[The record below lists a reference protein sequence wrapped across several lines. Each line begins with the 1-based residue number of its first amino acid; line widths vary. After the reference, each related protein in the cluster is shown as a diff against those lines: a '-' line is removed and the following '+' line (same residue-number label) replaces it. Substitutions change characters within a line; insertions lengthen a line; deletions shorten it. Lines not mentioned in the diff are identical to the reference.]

1 MAESLVGKIVSNAGK
16 QWSRNTV
23 ADGYWLNSNTVQK
36 FNENDKTLAEAIE
49 SVSAEMGHFTPEI
62 TPSAWSCEPN
72 QTIQTIEQKADGS
85 LSVIYQPIETSSTSD
100 DSLWSLFK
108 QNKYQTVLATYPE
121 SENNIN
127 HDINHEAGELSENL
141 TIPAGIYDIK
151 VEVLYEPTQSTI
163 NNKLDIAISKST
175 SIYDALYQTFILF
188 DDSLIEDTTSNP
200 QKIDVQ
206 SEWIT
211 GIIKLDAPTALKFL
225 IKGEY
230 AQGRYKLNN
239 IYINSIGGSAGP
251 EGPQGPQGPQ
261 GPKGPK
267 GPAGPQGP
275 IGPQGPTGPQ
285 GPAGPQ
291 GVSGEKGDK
300 GDAGDKGD
308 TGASGFSPII
318 TIDDTVTGQHTVSIE
333 DATHTDSFTV
343 LDGKDGQKGIDGISP
358 TVSIT
363 PTTDGQHIVI
373 TDAQGDH
380 SFDLT
385 NGEIG
390 PQGPSGEPGE
400 PGKDGTDGKD
410 GKMPLL
416 QIDATNA
423 HWQVSYDDG
432 QVWQDVPNTPVAS
445 GVDGKD
451 GITPHIGENN
461 HWYIGEDD
469 TGVSATGP
477 QGPKGDTGLPG
488 EKGEKG
494 DQGEIGPEGPKGD
507 VGPQGE
513 QGPKGDK
520 GDTGPQGDVGPQG
533 PKGDTGLQ
541 GPQGLQ
547 GIQGEKGDTGPQG
560 PKGDKGEPGKDGTNG
575 KNGIS
580 PTVSTEQISG
590 GNRVTFT
597 YDDGSE
603 IPATESIDVMSGV
616 SGAPGKD
623 GTNGTDGVS
632 PYITIEHLVGSPAG
646 TRVSII
652 DVNHSSED
660 PLTFDVMNGRDGAG
674 ASYTFDS
681 TTLSGDGSQNS
692 SYGVNTDY
700 IATQAW
706 VEKDFV
712 KNTDLTNYATK
723 TYANETSAA
732 ALSQAESWVE
742 QQGYLTSI
750 PDTYAT
756 KSYTDEASANAL
768 SEAKTWVVDQDFL
781 KNTDLTDYATKT
793 YVDTASAAAVSQSK
807 SWVGQQKFVT
817 SADNFDTDKQYAM
830 TSTGWKEVEVSS
842 IGDYL
847 PLSGGTVSG
856 ELVVSGNN
864 FDAQFLKLTRE
875 SVNAYSRV
883 GLESNGELVL
893 KSYNGSGNSTQIN
906 VSPESNATN
915 DKLVQV
921 KRDEKDV
928 GYLIPAKIHQGSYIP
943 TSADGILHIVLES

>member
-85 LSVIYQPIETSSTSD
+85 LNVIYQPIETSSTSD

-108 QNKYQTVLATYPE
+108 QNAYDTVLATYTKTK
-121 SENNIN
+121 N
-127 HDINHEAGELSENL
+127 DINHESGELSENL

-175 SIYDALYQTFILF
+175 SIDDALYQTFILF

-251 EGPQGPQGPQ
+251 T
-261 GPKGPK
+261 
-267 GPAGPQGP
+267 GPQGP

-363 PTTDGQHIVI
+363 PITDGQHIVI

-390 PQGPSGEPGE
+390 PQGPSGEPG
-400 PGKDGTDGKD
+400 KDGTDGKD

-423 HWQVSYDDG
+423 HWQVSYDG

-477 QGPKGDTGLPG
+477 QGPKGDTGLQ
-488 EKGEKG
+488 GEKG
-494 DQGEIGPEGPKGD
+494 DQGEIGPVGPKGD

-520 GDTGPQGDVGPQG
+520 GDTGLQGEQG
-533 PKGDTGLQ
+533 PKGDKGDT

-560 PKGDKGEPGKDGTNG
+560 PKGDTGEPGKDGAPG
-575 KNGIS
+575 VDGIS
-580 PTVSTEQISG
+580 PIVSTEQITG

-597 YDDGSE
+597 YDNGK
-603 IPATESIDVMSGV
+603 TESI
-616 SGAPGKD
+616 
-623 GTNGTDGVS
+623 
-632 PYITIEHLVGSPAG
+632 
-646 TRVSII
+646 
-652 DVNHSSED
+652 
-660 PLTFDVMNGRDGAG
+660 DVMNGRDGAG

-681 TTLSGDGSQNS
+681 TTLSGNGNTEPF
-692 SYGVNTDY
+692 GVNTNY
-700 IATQAW
+700 FATQTW
-706 VEKDFV
+706 VDQQGFL
-712 KNTDLTNYATK
+712 KNTDLTDYATK

-768 SEAKTWVVDQDFL
+768 SEAKTWVVDQNYL
-781 KNTDLTDYATKT
+781 KNIDLTDYATKT
-793 YVDTASAAAVSQSK
+793 YVDTASAAALSQSK
-807 SWVGQQKFVT
+807 SWVEQQKFVT
-817 SADNFDTDKQYAM
+817 SAYDFDANKQYAM

-875 SVNAYSRV
+875 SVNAYSRI
-883 GLESNGELVL
+883 GLESNGELAL

-928 GYLIPAKIHQGSYIP
+928 GYLIPAKIHQGSYTP

>member
-23 ADGYWLNSNTVQK
+23 ADGNWLNSNTVQK

-49 SVSAEMGHFTPEI
+49 SVSAAMEHFTPEI
-62 TPSAWSCEPN
+62 TPSAWPCAAN
-72 QTIQTIEQKADGS
+72 KTIQTIEQNADGS
-85 LSVIYQPIETSSTSD
+85 LNVIYQPIETSSTSD
-100 DSLWSLFK
+100 DSLWSWFK
-108 QNKYQTVLATYPE
+108 QDAYDNVLATYKE
-121 SENNIN
+121 SEE
-127 HDINHEAGELSENL
+127 DINHVSGELSENL

-151 VEVLYEPTQSTI
+151 IEVLYEPTQSNI
-163 NNKLDIAISKST
+163 NNKLDIVISKST
-175 SIYDALYQTFILF
+175 RPDDALYQTFILF
-188 DDSLIEDTTSNP
+188 DDSLIKDTTSNP
-200 QKIDVQ
+200 HRIDVQ

-211 GIIKLDAPTALKFL
+211 GIINLTESTALKFL
-225 IKGEY
+225 IKGES

-239 IYINSIGGSAGP
+239 IYINSIGGSSGP
-251 EGPQGPQGPQ
+251 T
-261 GPKGPK
+261 
-267 GPAGPQGP
+267 GPQGP
-275 IGPQGPTGPQ
+275 IGPQ

-343 LDGKDGQKGIDGISP
+343 LDGVDGQKGIDGISP

-390 PQGPSGEPGE
+390 PEGPSGA
-400 PGKDGTDGKD
+400 PGKDGA
-410 GKMPLL
+410 P
-416 QIDATNA
+416 
-423 HWQVSYDDG
+423 
-432 QVWQDVPNTPVAS
+432 

-461 HWYIGEDD
+461 HWFIGADD

-477 QGPKGDTGLPG
+477 QGPKGDTGLQG

-520 GDTGPQGDVGPQG
+520 GDTGPQG
-533 PKGDTGLQ
+533 
-541 GPQGLQ
+541 LQ
-547 GIQGEKGDTGPQG
+547 GIQGEKGDTGLQG
-560 PKGDKGEPGKDGTNG
+560 PKGDTGEPGKDG
-575 KNGIS
+575 KDGIS
-580 PTVSTEQISG
+580 PTVSTETITN

-597 YDDGSE
+597 YDGGK
-603 IPATESIDVMSGV
+603 TESI
-616 SGAPGKD
+616 
-623 GTNGTDGVS
+623 
-632 PYITIEHLVGSPAG
+632 
-646 TRVSII
+646 
-652 DVNHSSED
+652 
-660 PLTFDVMNGRDGAG
+660 DVMNGRDGAG
-674 ASYTFDS
+674 ASYDFDHN
-681 TTLSGDGSQNS
+681 TLSGDGSQNS
-692 SYGVNTDY
+692 PYGVNTDY

-742 QQGYLTSI
+742 QQ
-750 PDTYAT
+750 
-756 KSYTDEASANAL
+756 
-768 SEAKTWVVDQDFL
+768 
-781 KNTDLTDYATKT
+781 
-793 YVDTASAAAVSQSK
+793 
-807 SWVGQQKFVT
+807 KFVT
-817 SADNFDTDKQYAM
+817 SAYDFDANKQYVM
-830 TSTGWKEVEVSS
+830 TNTGW
-842 IGDYL
+842 
-847 PLSGGTVSG
+847 
-856 ELVVSGNN
+856 
-864 FDAQFLKLTRE
+864 
-875 SVNAYSRV
+875 
-883 GLESNGELVL
+883 
-893 KSYNGSGNSTQIN
+893 
-906 VSPESNATN
+906 
-915 DKLVQV
+915 
-921 KRDEKDV
+921 
-928 GYLIPAKIHQGSYIP
+928 
-943 TSADGILHIVLES
+943 TSAIKIQVDTQVPTENDGILHIILES

>member
-85 LSVIYQPIETSSTSD
+85 LNVIYQPIETSSTSD

-108 QNKYQTVLATYPE
+108 QNAYDTVLATYIKTK
-121 SENNIN
+121 N
-127 HDINHEAGELSENL
+127 DINHESGELSENL

-163 NNKLDIAISKST
+163 NNKLDIVISKST
-175 SIYDALYQTFILF
+175 SIDDALYQTFILF

-225 IKGEY
+225 IKGEF

-251 EGPQGPQGPQ
+251 E
-261 GPKGPK
+261 
-267 GPAGPQGP
+267 GPQGP

-318 TIDDTVTGQHTVSIE
+318 TINDTVTGQHTVSIE

-385 NGEIG
+385 NGKIG
-390 PQGPSGEPGE
+390 PQGPSGEPG
-400 PGKDGTDGKD
+400 KDGADGKD

-423 HWQVSYDDG
+423 HWQVSYDG

-477 QGPKGDTGLPG
+477 QGPKGDTGLQ
-488 EKGEKG
+488 GEKG
-494 DQGEIGPEGPKGD
+494 DQGEIGPQGPKGD

-520 GDTGPQGDVGPQG
+520 GDTGPQG
-533 PKGDTGLQ
+533 
-541 GPQGLQ
+541 LQ
-547 GIQGEKGDTGPQG
+547 GIQGEKGDTGLQG
-560 PKGDKGEPGKDGTNG
+560 PKGDTGEPGKDGTDG
-575 KNGIS
+575 KDGIS
-580 PTVSTEQISG
+580 PIVSTEQITG

-597 YDDGSE
+597 YADGK
-603 IPATESIDVMSGV
+603 TESI
-616 SGAPGKD
+616 
-623 GTNGTDGVS
+623 
-632 PYITIEHLVGSPAG
+632 
-646 TRVSII
+646 
-652 DVNHSSED
+652 
-660 PLTFDVMNGRDGAG
+660 DVMNGRDGAG

-681 TTLSGDGSQNS
+681 TTLSGNGNTEPF
-692 SYGVNTDY
+692 GVNTNY
-700 IATQAW
+700 FATQTW
-706 VEKDFV
+706 VDQQGFL

-732 ALSQAESWVE
+732 ALRQAESWVE

-756 KSYTDEASANAL
+756 KSYTNEASANAL
-768 SEAKTWVVDQDFL
+768 SEAKTWVIDQDYL
-781 KNTDLTDYATKT
+781 KNTDLTNYATKT
-793 YVDTASAAAVSQSK
+793 YVDTASATSLSQSK
-807 SWVGQQKFVT
+807 SWVEQQKFVT
-817 SADNFDTDKQYAM
+817 SAYDFDANKQYVM
-830 TSTGWKEVEVSS
+830 TNTGW
-842 IGDYL
+842 
-847 PLSGGTVSG
+847 
-856 ELVVSGNN
+856 
-864 FDAQFLKLTRE
+864 
-875 SVNAYSRV
+875 
-883 GLESNGELVL
+883 
-893 KSYNGSGNSTQIN
+893 
-906 VSPESNATN
+906 
-915 DKLVQV
+915 
-921 KRDEKDV
+921 
-928 GYLIPAKIHQGSYIP
+928 
-943 TSADGILHIVLES
+943 TSAIKIQVDTQVPTENDGILHIILES

>member
-85 LSVIYQPIETSSTSD
+85 LNVIYQPIETSSTSD

-108 QNKYQTVLATYPE
+108 QNAYDTVLATYTKT
-121 SENNIN
+121 EN
-127 HDINHEAGELSENL
+127 DINHESGELSKNL

-175 SIYDALYQTFILF
+175 SIDDALYQTFILF

-225 IKGEY
+225 IKGES

-239 IYINSIGGSAGP
+239 IYINSIGGS
-251 EGPQGPQGPQ
+251 
-261 GPKGPK
+261 
-267 GPAGPQGP
+267 AGPQGP

-343 LDGKDGQKGIDGISP
+343 LDGVDGQKGIDGISP

-390 PQGPSGEPGE
+390 PQGPSGEPG
-400 PGKDGTDGKD
+400 
-410 GKMPLL
+410 
-416 QIDATNA
+416 
-423 HWQVSYDDG
+423 
-432 QVWQDVPNTPVAS
+432 
-445 GVDGKD
+445 KD

-461 HWYIGEDD
+461 HWYIGEED

-477 QGPKGDTGLPG
+477 QGPEGPVGPQG
-488 EKGEKG
+488 EVGQ
-494 DQGEIGPEGPKGD
+494 QGEI
-507 VGPQGE
+507 GPQGE

-597 YDDGSE
+597 YDDGSK

-652 DVNHSSED
+652 DVNHSSAD

-674 ASYTFDS
+674 ATYTFDNI
-681 TTLSGDGSQNS
+681 TLSGDGSQNS
-692 SYGVNTDY
+692 PYGVNTDY
-700 IATQAW
+700 IATQSW

-756 KSYTDEASANAL
+756 KSYTNEASANAL
-768 SEAKTWVVDQDFL
+768 SEAKTWVVDQNYL
-781 KNTDLTDYATKT
+781 KNTDLIDYATKT
-793 YVDTASAAAVSQSK
+793 YVDTASAAALSQSK
-807 SWVGQQKFVT
+807 SWVEQQKFVT
-817 SADNFDTDKQYAM
+817 SAYDFDANKQYAM

-883 GLESNGELVL
+883 GLESNGELAL

-928 GYLIPAKIHQGSYIP
+928 GYLIPAKIHQGSYTP

>member
-85 LSVIYQPIETSSTSD
+85 LNVIYQPIETSSTSD

-108 QNKYQTVLATYPE
+108 QNKYQTVLATYTKT
-121 SENNIN
+121 EN
-127 HDINHEAGELSENL
+127 DINHESGELSKNL

-175 SIYDALYQTFILF
+175 SIDDALYQTFILF

-225 IKGEY
+225 IKGES

-239 IYINSIGGSAGP
+239 IYINSIGGS
-251 EGPQGPQGPQ
+251 
-261 GPKGPK
+261 
-267 GPAGPQGP
+267 AGPQGP

-363 PTTDGQHIVI
+363 PTTAGQHIVI

-390 PQGPSGEPGE
+390 PQGPSGEPG
-400 PGKDGTDGKD
+400 KDGTDGKD

-423 HWQVSYDDG
+423 HWQVSYDG

-461 HWYIGEDD
+461 HWYIGEED

-477 QGPKGDTGLPG
+477 QGPEGPVGPQG
-488 EKGEKG
+488 EVGQ
-494 DQGEIGPEGPKGD
+494 QGEI
-507 VGPQGE
+507 GPQGE

-520 GDTGPQGDVGPQG
+520 GDT
-533 PKGDTGLQ
+533 

-580 PTVSTEQISG
+580 PTVSTEQITG

-597 YDDGSE
+597 YDDGSK

-652 DVNHSSED
+652 DVNHSSAD

-674 ASYTFDS
+674 ATYTFDNI
-681 TTLSGDGSQNS
+681 TLSGDGSQNS
-692 SYGVNTDY
+692 PYGVNTDY
-700 IATQAW
+700 IATQSW

-768 SEAKTWVVDQDFL
+768 SEAKTWVVDQNYL
-781 KNTDLTDYATKT
+781 KNTDLIDYATKT
-793 YVDTASAAAVSQSK
+793 YVDTASAAALSQSK
-807 SWVGQQKFVT
+807 SWVEQQKFVT
-817 SADNFDTDKQYAM
+817 SAYDFDANKQYAM

-883 GLESNGELVL
+883 GLESNGELAL

-928 GYLIPAKIHQGSYIP
+928 GYLIPAKIHQGSYTP

>member
-85 LSVIYQPIETSSTSD
+85 LNVIYQPIETSSTSD

-108 QNKYQTVLATYPE
+108 QNAYDTVLATYTKTK
-121 SENNIN
+121 N
-127 HDINHEAGELSENL
+127 DINHESGELSENL
-141 TIPAGIYDIK
+141 TIPTGIYDIK

-175 SIYDALYQTFILF
+175 SIDDALYQTFILF

-225 IKGEY
+225 IKGES

-251 EGPQGPQGPQ
+251 EGPQGPEGPA
-261 GPKGPK
+261 

-275 IGPQGPTGPQ
+275 VGPQGI
-285 GPAGPQ
+285 
-291 GVSGEKGDK
+291 SGEKGDK

-380 SFDLT
+380 PFDLT

-390 PQGPSGEPGE
+390 PQGPSGEPG
-400 PGKDGTDGKD
+400 KDGADGKD

-423 HWQVSYDDG
+423 HWQVSYDG

-477 QGPKGDTGLPG
+477 QGPKGDTGLQ
-488 EKGEKG
+488 GEKG
-494 DQGEIGPEGPKGD
+494 DQGEIGPKGPKGD

-520 GDTGPQGDVGPQG
+520 GDTGPQG
-533 PKGDTGLQ
+533 
-541 GPQGLQ
+541 LQ
-547 GIQGEKGDTGPQG
+547 GIQGEKGDTGLQG
-560 PKGDKGEPGKDGTNG
+560 PKGDTGEPGKDGTDG
-575 KNGIS
+575 KDGIS
-580 PTVSTEQISG
+580 PIVSTEQITG

-597 YDDGSE
+597 YDNGK
-603 IPATESIDVMSGV
+603 TESI
-616 SGAPGKD
+616 
-623 GTNGTDGVS
+623 
-632 PYITIEHLVGSPAG
+632 
-646 TRVSII
+646 
-652 DVNHSSED
+652 
-660 PLTFDVMNGRDGAG
+660 DVMNGRDGAG

-681 TTLSGDGSQNS
+681 TTLSGNGNTEPF
-692 SYGVNTDY
+692 GVNTNY
-700 IATQAW
+700 FATQTW
-706 VEKDFV
+706 VDQQGFL

-756 KSYTDEASANAL
+756 KSYTNEASANAL
-768 SEAKTWVVDQDFL
+768 SEAKTWVVDQDYL

-793 YVDTASAAAVSQSK
+793 YVDTASAAALSQSK
-807 SWVGQQKFVT
+807 SWVEQQKFVT
-817 SADNFDTDKQYAM
+817 SADDFDTDKQYAM

-883 GLESNGELVL
+883 GLESNGELAL

-928 GYLIPAKIHQGSYIP
+928 GYLIPAKIHQGSYTP
-943 TSADGILHIVLES
+943 TSADGILHIILES

>member
-23 ADGYWLNSNTVQK
+23 ADGTWLNTNTIQK
-36 FNENDKTLAEAIE
+36 LNQNDKTLAEAIE

-85 LSVIYQPIETSSTSD
+85 LNVIYQPIETSSTSD

-108 QNKYQTVLATYPE
+108 QNAYDTVLATYTE
-121 SENNIN
+121 TAANIN
-127 HDINHEAGELSENL
+127 HERGELSENL

-163 NNKLDIAISKST
+163 NNKLDIAISKSI
-175 SIYDALYQTFILF
+175 SIDDALYQTFILF

-251 EGPQGPQGPQ
+251 EGPQGP
-261 GPKGPK
+261 
-267 GPAGPQGP
+267 

-343 LDGKDGQKGIDGISP
+343 LDGVDGQKGIDGISP

-390 PQGPSGEPGE
+390 PQGPSGEPG
-400 PGKDGTDGKD
+400 KDGTDGKD

-432 QVWQDVPNTPVAS
+432 QVWQEVPNTPVAS

-461 HWYIGEDD
+461 HWYIGEED

-477 QGPKGDTGLPG
+477 QGPEGPVGPQG
-488 EKGEKG
+488 EVGQ
-494 DQGEIGPEGPKGD
+494 QGEI
-507 VGPQGE
+507 GPQGE

-674 ASYTFDS
+674 ATYTFDNI
-681 TTLSGDGSQNS
+681 TLSGDGSQNS
-692 SYGVNTDY
+692 PYGVNTDY

-768 SEAKTWVVDQDFL
+768 SEAKTWVVDQDYL

-793 YVDTASAAAVSQSK
+793 YVDTASAAALSQSK
-807 SWVGQQKFVT
+807 SWVEQQKFVT
-817 SADNFDTDKQYAM
+817 SADDFDTDKQYAM
-830 TSTGWKEVEVSS
+830 TSTGWKEVKVSS

-883 GLESNGELVL
+883 GLESNGELAL

-928 GYLIPAKIHQGSYIP
+928 GYLIPAKIHQGSYTP

>member
-85 LSVIYQPIETSSTSD
+85 LNVIYQPIETSSTSD

-108 QNKYQTVLATYPE
+108 QNAYDTVLATYTKT
-121 SENNIN
+121 EN
-127 HDINHEAGELSENL
+127 DINHESGELSENL

-175 SIYDALYQTFILF
+175 SIDDALYQTFILF

-251 EGPQGPQGPQ
+251 E
-261 GPKGPK
+261 
-267 GPAGPQGP
+267 GPQGP

-363 PTTDGQHIVI
+363 PITDGQHIVI

-380 SFDLT
+380 PFDLT

-390 PQGPSGEPGE
+390 PQGPSGEPG
-400 PGKDGTDGKD
+400 KDGIDGKD

-432 QVWQDVPNTPVAS
+432 QVWQEVPNTPVAS

-477 QGPKGDTGLPG
+477 HGPKGDTGLQ
-488 EKGEKG
+488 GEKG

-520 GDTGPQGDVGPQG
+520 GDTGPQGEQG
-533 PKGDTGLQ
+533 PKGDKGDT

-547 GIQGEKGDTGPQG
+547 GIQGEKGDTGLQG
-560 PKGDKGEPGKDGTNG
+560 PKGDTGEPGKDGTDG
-575 KNGIS
+575 KDGIS
-580 PTVSTEQISG
+580 PIVSTEQITG

-597 YDDGSE
+597 YDNGK
-603 IPATESIDVMSGV
+603 TESI
-616 SGAPGKD
+616 
-623 GTNGTDGVS
+623 
-632 PYITIEHLVGSPAG
+632 
-646 TRVSII
+646 
-652 DVNHSSED
+652 
-660 PLTFDVMNGRDGAG
+660 DVMNGRDGAG

-681 TTLSGDGSQNS
+681 TTLSGNGNTEPF
-692 SYGVNTDY
+692 GVNTNY
-700 IATQAW
+700 FATQTW
-706 VEKDFV
+706 IDQQGFL
-712 KNTDLTNYATK
+712 KNIDLTDYATK

-768 SEAKTWVVDQDFL
+768 SEAKTWVEGQDYL

-793 YVDTASAAAVSQSK
+793 YVDTASAAALSQSK
-807 SWVGQQKFVT
+807 SWVEQQKFVT
-817 SADNFDTDKQYAM
+817 SAYDFDANKQYVM
-830 TSTGWKEVEVSS
+830 TNTGW
-842 IGDYL
+842 
-847 PLSGGTVSG
+847 
-856 ELVVSGNN
+856 
-864 FDAQFLKLTRE
+864 
-875 SVNAYSRV
+875 
-883 GLESNGELVL
+883 
-893 KSYNGSGNSTQIN
+893 
-906 VSPESNATN
+906 
-915 DKLVQV
+915 
-921 KRDEKDV
+921 
-928 GYLIPAKIHQGSYIP
+928 
-943 TSADGILHIVLES
+943 TSAIKIQVDTQVPTENDGILHIILAS

>member
-23 ADGYWLNSNTVQK
+23 ADGTWLNTNTIQK
-36 FNENDKTLAEAIE
+36 LNQNDKTLAEAIE

-85 LSVIYQPIETSSTSD
+85 LNVIYQPIETSSTSD

-108 QNKYQTVLATYPE
+108 QNAYDTVLATYTKTK
-121 SENNIN
+121 NNIN
-127 HDINHEAGELSENL
+127 HVSGKLSENL

-175 SIYDALYQTFILF
+175 SIDDALYQTFILF

-225 IKGEY
+225 IKGES

-251 EGPQGPQGPQ
+251 EGPQGP
-261 GPKGPK
+261 
-267 GPAGPQGP
+267 

-285 GPAGPQ
+285 GSAGPQ

-390 PQGPSGEPGE
+390 PQGPSGEPG
-400 PGKDGTDGKD
+400 
-410 GKMPLL
+410 
-416 QIDATNA
+416 
-423 HWQVSYDDG
+423 
-432 QVWQDVPNTPVAS
+432 
-445 GVDGKD
+445 KD

-477 QGPKGDTGLPG
+477 QGPKGDTG
-488 EKGEKG
+488 
-494 DQGEIGPEGPKGD
+494 
-507 VGPQGE
+507 
-513 QGPKGDK
+513 
-520 GDTGPQGDVGPQG
+520 
-533 PKGDTGLQ
+533 
-541 GPQGLQ
+541 
-547 GIQGEKGDTGPQG
+547 
-560 PKGDKGEPGKDGTNG
+560 EPGKDGTDG
-575 KNGIS
+575 KDGIS
-580 PTVSTEQISG
+580 PIVSTEQITG

-597 YDDGSE
+597 YDNGK
-603 IPATESIDVMSGV
+603 TESI
-616 SGAPGKD
+616 
-623 GTNGTDGVS
+623 
-632 PYITIEHLVGSPAG
+632 
-646 TRVSII
+646 
-652 DVNHSSED
+652 
-660 PLTFDVMNGRDGAG
+660 DVMNGRDGAG

-681 TTLSGDGSQNS
+681 TTLSGNGNTEPF
-692 SYGVNTDY
+692 GVDTNY
-700 IATQAW
+700 FATKTW
-706 VEKDFV
+706 VDQQGFL
-712 KNTDLTNYATK
+712 KNTDLTDYATK

-756 KSYTDEASANAL
+756 KSYTNEASANAL
-768 SEAKTWVVDQDFL
+768 SEAKTWVIDQDYL

-793 YVDTASAAAVSQSK
+793 YVDTASAAALSQSK
-807 SWVGQQKFVT
+807 SWVEQQKFVT
-817 SADNFDTDKQYAM
+817 SAYDFDANKQYVM
-830 TSTGWKEVEVSS
+830 TNTGWTSAIKIQV
-842 IGDYL
+842 D
-847 PLSGGTVSG
+847 
-856 ELVVSGNN
+856 
-864 FDAQFLKLTRE
+864 
-875 SVNAYSRV
+875 
-883 GLESNGELVL
+883 
-893 KSYNGSGNSTQIN
+893 TQI
-906 VSPESNATN
+906 
-915 DKLVQV
+915 
-921 KRDEKDV
+921 
-928 GYLIPAKIHQGSYIP
+928 P
-943 TSADGILHIVLES
+943 TENDGILHIILES

>member
-85 LSVIYQPIETSSTSD
+85 LNVIYQPIETSSTSD

-108 QNKYQTVLATYPE
+108 QNEYDSVLATYTE
-121 SENNIN
+121 TAANIN
-127 HDINHEAGELSENL
+127 HESGELSENL

-175 SIYDALYQTFILF
+175 SIDDALYQTFILF

-225 IKGEY
+225 IKGEF

-251 EGPQGPQGPQ
+251 QGPQGP
-261 GPKGPK
+261 
-267 GPAGPQGP
+267 A
-275 IGPQGPTGPQ
+275 GPTGPQ

-390 PQGPSGEPGE
+390 PQGPSGEPG
-400 PGKDGTDGKD
+400 KDGADGKD

-423 HWQVSYDDG
+423 HWQVSYDG

-477 QGPKGDTGLPG
+477 QGPKGDTGLQ
-488 EKGEKG
+488 GEKG
-494 DQGEIGPEGPKGD
+494 DQGEIGPQGPKGD

-520 GDTGPQGDVGPQG
+520 GDTGLQGEQG
-533 PKGDTGLQ
+533 PKGDKGDT

-547 GIQGEKGDTGPQG
+547 GIQGEKGDTGLQG
-560 PKGDKGEPGKDGTNG
+560 PKGDTGEPGKDGTDG
-575 KNGIS
+575 KDGIS
-580 PTVSTEQISG
+580 PIVSTEQITG

-597 YDDGSE
+597 YDNGK
-603 IPATESIDVMSGV
+603 TESI
-616 SGAPGKD
+616 
-623 GTNGTDGVS
+623 
-632 PYITIEHLVGSPAG
+632 
-646 TRVSII
+646 
-652 DVNHSSED
+652 
-660 PLTFDVMNGRDGAG
+660 DVMNGRDGAG

-681 TTLSGDGSQNS
+681 TTLSGNGNTEPF
-692 SYGVNTDY
+692 GVNTNY
-700 IATQAW
+700 FATQTW
-706 VEKDFV
+706 VDQQGFL

-732 ALSQAESWVE
+732 ALRQAESWVE

-756 KSYTDEASANAL
+756 KSYTNEASANAL
-768 SEAKTWVVDQDFL
+768 SEAKTWVIDQDYL
-781 KNTDLTDYATKT
+781 KNTDLTNYATKT
-793 YVDTASAAAVSQSK
+793 YVDTASAASLSQSK
-807 SWVGQQKFVT
+807 SWVEQQKFVT
-817 SADNFDTDKQYAM
+817 SAYDFDANKQYVM
-830 TSTGWKEVEVSS
+830 TNTGW
-842 IGDYL
+842 
-847 PLSGGTVSG
+847 
-856 ELVVSGNN
+856 
-864 FDAQFLKLTRE
+864 
-875 SVNAYSRV
+875 
-883 GLESNGELVL
+883 
-893 KSYNGSGNSTQIN
+893 
-906 VSPESNATN
+906 
-915 DKLVQV
+915 
-921 KRDEKDV
+921 
-928 GYLIPAKIHQGSYIP
+928 
-943 TSADGILHIVLES
+943 TSAIKIQVDTQVPTTDDGILHIILAS

>member
-23 ADGYWLNSNTVQK
+23 ADGTWLNTNTIQK
-36 FNENDKTLAEAIE
+36 LNQNDKTLAEAIE

-85 LSVIYQPIETSSTSD
+85 LNVIYQPIETSSTSD

-108 QNKYQTVLATYPE
+108 QNAYDTVLATYTKT
-121 SENNIN
+121 EN
-127 HDINHEAGELSENL
+127 DINHESGELSENL

-175 SIYDALYQTFILF
+175 SIDDALYQTFILF

-251 EGPQGPQGPQ
+251 E
-261 GPKGPK
+261 
-267 GPAGPQGP
+267 GPQGP

-390 PQGPSGEPGE
+390 PQGPSGEPG
-400 PGKDGTDGKD
+400 KDGTDGKD

-416 QIDATNA
+416 QIDATNT

-461 HWYIGEDD
+461 HWYIGEED

-477 QGPKGDTGLPG
+477 QGP
-488 EKGEKG
+488 
-494 DQGEIGPEGPKGD
+494 EGP
-507 VGPQGE
+507 V
-513 QGPKGDK
+513 
-520 GDTGPQGDVGPQG
+520 
-533 PKGDTGLQ
+533 
-541 GPQGLQ
+541 
-547 GIQGEKGDTGPQG
+547 GPQG

-623 GTNGTDGVS
+623 GTNGIDGVS

-674 ASYTFDS
+674 ATYTFDNI
-681 TTLSGDGSQNS
+681 TLSGDGSQNS
-692 SYGVNTDY
+692 PYGVNTDY

-712 KNTDLTNYATK
+712 KNTDLNNYATK

-768 SEAKTWVVDQDFL
+768 SEAKTWVVDQDYL

-793 YVDTASAAAVSQSK
+793 YVDTASAAALSQSK
-807 SWVGQQKFVT
+807 SWVEQQKFVT
-817 SADNFDTDKQYAM
+817 SAYDFDANKQYVM
-830 TSTGWKEVEVSS
+830 TNTGWTSAIKIQV
-842 IGDYL
+842 D
-847 PLSGGTVSG
+847 
-856 ELVVSGNN
+856 
-864 FDAQFLKLTRE
+864 
-875 SVNAYSRV
+875 
-883 GLESNGELVL
+883 
-893 KSYNGSGNSTQIN
+893 TQI
-906 VSPESNATN
+906 
-915 DKLVQV
+915 
-921 KRDEKDV
+921 
-928 GYLIPAKIHQGSYIP
+928 P
-943 TSADGILHIVLES
+943 TENDGILHIILAS

>member
-23 ADGYWLNSNTVQK
+23 ADGNWLNSNTVQK

-49 SVSAEMGHFTPEI
+49 SVSAAMEHFTPEI
-62 TPSAWSCEPN
+62 TPSAWPCAAN
-72 QTIQTIEQKADGS
+72 KTIQTIEQNADGS
-85 LSVIYQPIETSSTSD
+85 LNVIYQPIETSSTSD
-100 DSLWSLFK
+100 DSLWSWFK
-108 QNKYQTVLATYPE
+108 QDAYDNVLATYKE
-121 SENNIN
+121 SEE
-127 HDINHEAGELSENL
+127 DINHVSGELSENL

-151 VEVLYEPTQSTI
+151 IEVLYEPTQSNI
-163 NNKLDIAISKST
+163 NNKLDIVISKST
-175 SIYDALYQTFILF
+175 RPDDALYQTFILF
-188 DDSLIEDTTSNP
+188 DDSLIKDTTSNP
-200 QKIDVQ
+200 QRIDVQ

-211 GIIKLDAPTALKFL
+211 GIINLTESTALKFL
-225 IKGEY
+225 IKGES
-230 AQGRYKLNN
+230 AQGKYKLNN
-239 IYINSIGGSAGP
+239 IYINSIGGSSGST
-251 EGPQGPQGPQ
+251 
-261 GPKGPK
+261 
-267 GPAGPQGP
+267 GPQGP

-343 LDGKDGQKGIDGISP
+343 LDGLDGQKGIDGISP

-385 NGEIG
+385 NGKIG
-390 PQGPSGEPGE
+390 PQGPSGA
-400 PGKDGTDGKD
+400 PGKDGS
-410 GKMPLL
+410 P
-416 QIDATNA
+416 
-423 HWQVSYDDG
+423 
-432 QVWQDVPNTPVAS
+432 

-461 HWYIGEDD
+461 HWFIGADD

-477 QGPKGDTGLPG
+477 QGPKGDTGLQ
-488 EKGEKG
+488 GEKG

-507 VGPQGE
+507 IGPQGE

-520 GDTGPQGDVGPQG
+520 GDT
-533 PKGDTGLQ
+533 

-560 PKGDKGEPGKDGTNG
+560 PKGDTGEPGKDGTDG
-575 KNGIS
+575 KDGIS
-580 PTVSTEQISG
+580 PTVSTETITN

-597 YDDGSE
+597 YDGGK
-603 IPATESIDVMSGV
+603 TESI
-616 SGAPGKD
+616 
-623 GTNGTDGVS
+623 
-632 PYITIEHLVGSPAG
+632 
-646 TRVSII
+646 
-652 DVNHSSED
+652 
-660 PLTFDVMNGRDGAG
+660 DVMNGRDGAG
-674 ASYTFDS
+674 ASYDFDHN
-681 TTLSGDGSQNS
+681 TLSGDGSQNS
-692 SYGVNTDY
+692 PYGVNTDY

-768 SEAKTWVVDQDFL
+768 SEAKTWVVDQDYL

-793 YVDTASAAAVSQSK
+793 YVDTASAEALSQSK
-807 SWVGQQKFVT
+807 TWVEQQKFVT
-817 SADNFDTDKQYAM
+817 SAYDFDANKQYVM
-830 TSTGWKEVEVSS
+830 TNTGWTSAIKIQV
-842 IGDYL
+842 D
-847 PLSGGTVSG
+847 
-856 ELVVSGNN
+856 
-864 FDAQFLKLTRE
+864 
-875 SVNAYSRV
+875 
-883 GLESNGELVL
+883 
-893 KSYNGSGNSTQIN
+893 TQI
-906 VSPESNATN
+906 
-915 DKLVQV
+915 
-921 KRDEKDV
+921 
-928 GYLIPAKIHQGSYIP
+928 P
-943 TSADGILHIVLES
+943 TENDGILHIILAS

>member
-23 ADGYWLNSNTVQK
+23 ADGTWLNTNTIQK
-36 FNENDKTLAEAIE
+36 LNQNDKTLAEAIE

-85 LSVIYQPIETSSTSD
+85 LNVIYQPIETSSTSD

-108 QNKYQTVLATYPE
+108 QNAYDTVLATYKK
-121 SENNIN
+121 SEE
-127 HDINHEAGELSENL
+127 DINHVSGKLSENL

-175 SIYDALYQTFILF
+175 SIDDALYQTFILF

-251 EGPQGPQGPQ
+251 E
-261 GPKGPK
+261 
-267 GPAGPQGP
+267 GPQGP

-363 PTTDGQHIVI
+363 PITDGQHIVI

-390 PQGPSGEPGE
+390 PQGPSGEPG
-400 PGKDGTDGKD
+400 KDGTDGKD

-423 HWQVSYDDG
+423 HWQVSYDG

-477 QGPKGDTGLPG
+477 QGPEGPVGPQG
-488 EKGEKG
+488 EVGQ
-494 DQGEIGPEGPKGD
+494 QGEI
-507 VGPQGE
+507 GPQGE

-597 YDDGSE
+597 YDNGK
-603 IPATESIDVMSGV
+603 TESI
-616 SGAPGKD
+616 
-623 GTNGTDGVS
+623 
-632 PYITIEHLVGSPAG
+632 
-646 TRVSII
+646 
-652 DVNHSSED
+652 
-660 PLTFDVMNGRDGAG
+660 DVMNGRDGAG

-681 TTLSGDGSQNS
+681 TTLSGNGNTEPF
-692 SYGVNTDY
+692 GVNTDY
-700 IATQAW
+700 IATQTW
-706 VEKDFV
+706 VDQQGFL
-712 KNTDLTNYATK
+712 KNTDLTDYATK

-768 SEAKTWVVDQDFL
+768 SEAKTWVEGQDFL
-781 KNTDLTDYATKT
+781 KNTDITGYATKT
-793 YVDTASAAAVSQSK
+793 YVDTASAAALSQSK
-807 SWVGQQKFVT
+807 SWVEQQKFVT
-817 SADNFDTDKQYAM
+817 SAYDFDANKQYVM
-830 TSTGWKEVEVSS
+830 TNTGW
-842 IGDYL
+842 
-847 PLSGGTVSG
+847 
-856 ELVVSGNN
+856 
-864 FDAQFLKLTRE
+864 
-875 SVNAYSRV
+875 
-883 GLESNGELVL
+883 
-893 KSYNGSGNSTQIN
+893 
-906 VSPESNATN
+906 
-915 DKLVQV
+915 
-921 KRDEKDV
+921 
-928 GYLIPAKIHQGSYIP
+928 
-943 TSADGILHIVLES
+943 TSAIKIQVDTQVPTTDDGILHIILAS

>member
-23 ADGYWLNSNTVQK
+23 ADGTWLNTNTIQK
-36 FNENDKTLAEAIE
+36 LNQNDKTLAEAIE

-62 TPSAWSCEPN
+62 TPSAWPCEPN

-85 LSVIYQPIETSSTSD
+85 LNVIYQPIETSSTSD

-108 QNKYQTVLATYPE
+108 QNKYQTVLATYTKT
-121 SENNIN
+121 EN
-127 HDINHEAGELSENL
+127 DINHESGELSENL

-151 VEVLYEPTQSTI
+151 IEVLYEPTQSTI

-175 SIYDALYQTFILF
+175 SIDDALYQTFILF

-211 GIIKLDAPTALKFL
+211 GIIKLDAPTALKIL

-251 EGPQGPQGPQ
+251 E
-261 GPKGPK
+261 
-267 GPAGPQGP
+267 GPQGP

-385 NGEIG
+385 NGEI
-390 PQGPSGEPGE
+390 
-400 PGKDGTDGKD
+400 
-410 GKMPLL
+410 
-416 QIDATNA
+416 
-423 HWQVSYDDG
+423 
-432 QVWQDVPNTPVAS
+432 
-445 GVDGKD
+445 
-451 GITPHIGENN
+451 
-461 HWYIGEDD
+461 
-469 TGVSATGP
+469 
-477 QGPKGDTGLPG
+477 
-488 EKGEKG
+488 
-494 DQGEIGPEGPKGD
+494 
-507 VGPQGE
+507 
-513 QGPKGDK
+513 
-520 GDTGPQGDVGPQG
+520 
-533 PKGDTGLQ
+533 
-541 GPQGLQ
+541 
-547 GIQGEKGDTGPQG
+547 GPQG

-681 TTLSGDGSQNS
+681 TTLSGNGNTEPF
-692 SYGVNTDY
+692 GVNTDY

-768 SEAKTWVVDQDFL
+768 SEAKTWVEGQDYL

-793 YVDTASAAAVSQSK
+793 YVDTASAAALSQSK
-807 SWVGQQKFVT
+807 SWVEQQKFVT
-817 SADNFDTDKQYAM
+817 SAYDFDANKQYVM
-830 TSTGWKEVEVSS
+830 TNTGWTSAIKIQV
-842 IGDYL
+842 D
-847 PLSGGTVSG
+847 
-856 ELVVSGNN
+856 
-864 FDAQFLKLTRE
+864 
-875 SVNAYSRV
+875 
-883 GLESNGELVL
+883 
-893 KSYNGSGNSTQIN
+893 TQI
-906 VSPESNATN
+906 
-915 DKLVQV
+915 
-921 KRDEKDV
+921 
-928 GYLIPAKIHQGSYIP
+928 P
-943 TSADGILHIVLES
+943 TTDDGILHIILAS

>member
-85 LSVIYQPIETSSTSD
+85 LNVIYQPIETSSTSD

-108 QNKYQTVLATYPE
+108 QNKYQTVLATYTKT
-121 SENNIN
+121 EN
-127 HDINHEAGELSENL
+127 DINHESGELSENL

-175 SIYDALYQTFILF
+175 SIDDALYQTFILF

-225 IKGEY
+225 IKGES

-239 IYINSIGGSAGP
+239 IYINSIGGS
-251 EGPQGPQGPQ
+251 
-261 GPKGPK
+261 
-267 GPAGPQGP
+267 AGPQGP

-363 PTTDGQHIVI
+363 PTTAGQHIVI

-390 PQGPSGEPGE
+390 PQGPSGEPG
-400 PGKDGTDGKD
+400 KDGTDGKD

-423 HWQVSYDDG
+423 HWQVSYDG

-461 HWYIGEDD
+461 HWYIGEED

-477 QGPKGDTGLPG
+477 QGPEGPVGPQ
-488 EKGEKG
+488 GEKG
-494 DQGEIGPEGPKGD
+494 DQGEIGPQGPEGPVGPQGE
-507 VGPQGE
+507 VGQQGEIGPQGE
-513 QGPKGDK
+513 QGPKGDKGDK

-580 PTVSTEQISG
+580 PTVSTEQITG

-652 DVNHSSED
+652 DVNHSSAD

-674 ASYTFDS
+674 ATYTFDNN
-681 TTLSGDGSQNS
+681 TLSGDGSQNS
-692 SYGVNTDY
+692 PYGVNTDY
-700 IATQAW
+700 IATQSW

-768 SEAKTWVVDQDFL
+768 SEAKTWVVDQNYL
-781 KNTDLTDYATKT
+781 KNIDLIDYATKT
-793 YVDTASAAAVSQSK
+793 YVDTASAAALSQSK
-807 SWVGQQKFVT
+807 SWVEQQKFVT
-817 SADNFDTDKQYAM
+817 SAYDFDANKQYAM

-883 GLESNGELVL
+883 GLESNGELAL

-928 GYLIPAKIHQGSYIP
+928 GYLIPAKIHQGSYTP

>member
-23 ADGYWLNSNTVQK
+23 ADGTWLNTNTIQK
-36 FNENDKTLAEAIE
+36 LNQNDKTLAEAIE

-85 LSVIYQPIETSSTSD
+85 LNVIYQPIETSSTSD

-108 QNKYQTVLATYPE
+108 QNKYQTVLATYPD

-151 VEVLYEPTQSTI
+151 IEVLYEPTQSNI
-163 NNKLDIAISKST
+163 NNKLDIVISKST
-175 SIYDALYQTFILF
+175 RPDDALYQTFILF
-188 DDSLIEDTTSNP
+188 DDSLIKDTTSNP

-225 IKGEY
+225 IKGES

-251 EGPQGPQGPQ
+251 E
-261 GPKGPK
+261 
-267 GPAGPQGP
+267 GPQGP

-343 LDGKDGQKGIDGISP
+343 LDGVDGQKGIDGISP

-385 NGEIG
+385 NGKIG
-390 PQGPSGEPGE
+390 PQGPSGE

-423 HWQVSYDDG
+423 HWQVSYDG

-520 GDTGPQGDVGPQG
+520 GDTGPQG
-533 PKGDTGLQ
+533 
-541 GPQGLQ
+541 LQ
-547 GIQGEKGDTGPQG
+547 GIQGEKGDIGPQG

-674 ASYTFDS
+674 ATYTFDNI
-681 TTLSGDGSQNS
+681 TLSGDGSQNS
-692 SYGVNTDY
+692 PYGVNTDY

-712 KNTDLTNYATK
+712 KNTDLINYATK

-750 PDTYAT
+750 PDSYAT

-768 SEAKTWVVDQDFL
+768 SEAKTWVEDQDFL

-817 SADNFDTDKQYAM
+817 SADDFNTDKQYAM

-864 FDAQFLKLTRE
+864 FDTQFLKLTRE

-883 GLESNGELVL
+883 GLESNGELAL

>member
-23 ADGYWLNSNTVQK
+23 ADGTWLNTNTIQK
-36 FNENDKTLAEAIE
+36 LNQNDKTLAEAIE

-85 LSVIYQPIETSSTSD
+85 LNVIYQPIETSSTSD

-108 QNKYQTVLATYPE
+108 QNAYDTVLATYKK
-121 SENNIN
+121 SEE
-127 HDINHEAGELSENL
+127 DINHVSGELSENL

-175 SIYDALYQTFILF
+175 NIDDALYKTFILF

-251 EGPQGPQGPQ
+251 E
-261 GPKGPK
+261 
-267 GPAGPQGP
+267 GPQGP

-363 PTTDGQHIVI
+363 PITDGQHIVI

-390 PQGPSGEPGE
+390 PQGPSGEPG
-400 PGKDGTDGKD
+400 KDGIDGKD

-423 HWQVSYDDG
+423 HWQVSYDG

-477 QGPKGDTGLPG
+477 QGPEGPVGPQG
-488 EKGEKG
+488 EVGQ
-494 DQGEIGPEGPKGD
+494 QGEI
-507 VGPQGE
+507 GPQGE

-597 YDDGSE
+597 YDNGK
-603 IPATESIDVMSGV
+603 TESI
-616 SGAPGKD
+616 
-623 GTNGTDGVS
+623 
-632 PYITIEHLVGSPAG
+632 
-646 TRVSII
+646 
-652 DVNHSSED
+652 
-660 PLTFDVMNGRDGAG
+660 DVMNGRDGAG

-681 TTLSGDGSQNS
+681 TTLSGNGNTEPF
-692 SYGVNTDY
+692 GVNTDY
-700 IATQAW
+700 IATQTW
-706 VEKDFV
+706 VDQQGFL
-712 KNTDLTNYATK
+712 KNTDLTDYATK

-768 SEAKTWVVDQDFL
+768 SEAKTWVEGQDFL
-781 KNTDLTDYATKT
+781 KNTDITGYATKT
-793 YVDTASAAAVSQSK
+793 YVDTASAAALSQSK
-807 SWVGQQKFVT
+807 SWVEQQKFVT
-817 SADNFDTDKQYAM
+817 SAYDFDANKQYVM
-830 TSTGWKEVEVSS
+830 TNTGW
-842 IGDYL
+842 
-847 PLSGGTVSG
+847 
-856 ELVVSGNN
+856 
-864 FDAQFLKLTRE
+864 
-875 SVNAYSRV
+875 
-883 GLESNGELVL
+883 
-893 KSYNGSGNSTQIN
+893 
-906 VSPESNATN
+906 
-915 DKLVQV
+915 
-921 KRDEKDV
+921 
-928 GYLIPAKIHQGSYIP
+928 
-943 TSADGILHIVLES
+943 TSAIKIQVDTQVPTTDDGILHIILAS

>member
-23 ADGYWLNSNTVQK
+23 ADGTWLNTNTIQK
-36 FNENDKTLAEAIE
+36 LNQNDKTLAEAIE

-85 LSVIYQPIETSSTSD
+85 LNVIYQPIETSSTSD

-108 QNKYQTVLATYPE
+108 QNKYQTVLATYTKT
-121 SENNIN
+121 EN
-127 HDINHEAGELSENL
+127 DINHESGELTENL

-175 SIYDALYQTFILF
+175 SIDDALYQTFILF

-251 EGPQGPQGPQ
+251 EGPQGP
-261 GPKGPK
+261 
-267 GPAGPQGP
+267 

-300 GDAGDKGD
+300 GDVGDKGD

-343 LDGKDGQKGIDGISP
+343 LDGVDGQKGIDGISP

-390 PQGPSGEPGE
+390 PQGPSGEPG
-400 PGKDGTDGKD
+400 KDGTDGKD

-432 QVWQDVPNTPVAS
+432 QVWQEVPNTPVAS

-461 HWYIGEDD
+461 HWYIGEED

-477 QGPKGDTGLPG
+477 QGPEGPVGPQG
-488 EKGEKG
+488 EVGQ
-494 DQGEIGPEGPKGD
+494 QGEI
-507 VGPQGE
+507 GPQGE

-674 ASYTFDS
+674 ATYTFDNI
-681 TTLSGDGSQNS
+681 TLSGDGSQNS
-692 SYGVNTDY
+692 PYGVNIDY

-768 SEAKTWVVDQDFL
+768 SEAKTWVEGQDYL

-793 YVDTASAAAVSQSK
+793 YVDTASAAALSQTK
-807 SWVGQQKFVT
+807 SWVEQQKFVT
-817 SADNFDTDKQYAM
+817 SAYDFDANKQYVM
-830 TSTGWKEVEVSS
+830 TNTGW
-842 IGDYL
+842 
-847 PLSGGTVSG
+847 
-856 ELVVSGNN
+856 
-864 FDAQFLKLTRE
+864 
-875 SVNAYSRV
+875 
-883 GLESNGELVL
+883 
-893 KSYNGSGNSTQIN
+893 
-906 VSPESNATN
+906 
-915 DKLVQV
+915 
-921 KRDEKDV
+921 
-928 GYLIPAKIHQGSYIP
+928 
-943 TSADGILHIVLES
+943 TSAIKIQVDTQVPTTDDGILHIILAS

>member
-85 LSVIYQPIETSSTSD
+85 LNVVYQPIETYSTSD

-108 QNKYQTVLATYPE
+108 QNAYDTVLATYTKTK
-121 SENNIN
+121 N
-127 HDINHEAGELSENL
+127 DINHESGELSENL

-175 SIYDALYQTFILF
+175 SIDDALYQTFILF

-225 IKGEY
+225 IKGES

-251 EGPQGPQGPQ
+251 Q
-261 GPKGPK
+261 
-267 GPAGPQGP
+267 GPQGP

-380 SFDLT
+380 PFDLT

-390 PQGPSGEPGE
+390 PQGPSGEPG
-400 PGKDGTDGKD
+400 KDGADGKD

-423 HWQVSYDDG
+423 HWQVSYDG

-477 QGPKGDTGLPG
+477 QGPKGDTGLQ
-488 EKGEKG
+488 GEKG

-520 GDTGPQGDVGPQG
+520 GDTGLQGEQG
-533 PKGDTGLQ
+533 PKGDKGDT

-560 PKGDKGEPGKDGTNG
+560 PKGDTGEPGKDGTDG
-575 KNGIS
+575 KDGIS
-580 PTVSTEQISG
+580 PIVSTEQITG

-597 YDDGSE
+597 YADGK
-603 IPATESIDVMSGV
+603 TESI
-616 SGAPGKD
+616 
-623 GTNGTDGVS
+623 
-632 PYITIEHLVGSPAG
+632 
-646 TRVSII
+646 
-652 DVNHSSED
+652 
-660 PLTFDVMNGRDGAG
+660 DVMNGRDGAG

-681 TTLSGDGSQNS
+681 TTLSGNGNTEPF
-692 SYGVNTDY
+692 GVDTNY
-700 IATQAW
+700 FATKTW
-706 VEKDFV
+706 VDQQGFL

-756 KSYTDEASANAL
+756 KSYTNEASANVL
-768 SEAKTWVVDQDFL
+768 SEAKTWVIDQDYL

-793 YVDTASAAAVSQSK
+793 YVDTASAEALSQSK
-807 SWVGQQKFVT
+807 SWVEQQKFVT
-817 SADNFDTDKQYAM
+817 SAYDFDANKQYVM
-830 TSTGWKEVEVSS
+830 TNTGW
-842 IGDYL
+842 
-847 PLSGGTVSG
+847 
-856 ELVVSGNN
+856 
-864 FDAQFLKLTRE
+864 
-875 SVNAYSRV
+875 
-883 GLESNGELVL
+883 
-893 KSYNGSGNSTQIN
+893 
-906 VSPESNATN
+906 
-915 DKLVQV
+915 
-921 KRDEKDV
+921 
-928 GYLIPAKIHQGSYIP
+928 
-943 TSADGILHIVLES
+943 TSAIKIQVDTQVPTENDGILHIILES

>member
-23 ADGYWLNSNTVQK
+23 ADGTWLNTNTIQK
-36 FNENDKTLAEAIE
+36 LNQNDKTLAEAIE

-85 LSVIYQPIETSSTSD
+85 LNVTYQPIESSSTSD

-108 QNKYQTVLATYPE
+108 QNEYDSVLATYTE
-121 SENNIN
+121 TAANIN
-127 HDINHEAGELSENL
+127 HERGELSENL

-175 SIYDALYQTFILF
+175 SIDDALYQTFILF

-251 EGPQGPQGPQ
+251 E
-261 GPKGPK
+261 
-267 GPAGPQGP
+267 GPQGP

-380 SFDLT
+380 PFDLT

-390 PQGPSGEPGE
+390 PQGPSGE

-432 QVWQDVPNTPVAS
+432 QVWQEVPNTPVAS

-477 QGPKGDTGLPG
+477 QGPKGDTGLQ
-488 EKGEKG
+488 GEKG

-520 GDTGPQGDVGPQG
+520 GDTGPQGEQG
-533 PKGDTGLQ
+533 PKGDKGDT

-547 GIQGEKGDTGPQG
+547 GIQGEKGDTGLQG
-560 PKGDKGEPGKDGTNG
+560 PKGDTGEPGKDGTDG
-575 KNGIS
+575 KDGIS
-580 PTVSTEQISG
+580 PIVSTEQITG

-597 YDDGSE
+597 YADGK
-603 IPATESIDVMSGV
+603 TESI
-616 SGAPGKD
+616 
-623 GTNGTDGVS
+623 
-632 PYITIEHLVGSPAG
+632 
-646 TRVSII
+646 
-652 DVNHSSED
+652 
-660 PLTFDVMNGRDGAG
+660 DVMNGRDGAG

-681 TTLSGDGSQNS
+681 TTLSGNGNTEPF
-692 SYGVNTDY
+692 GVNTNY
-700 IATQAW
+700 FATQTW
-706 VEKDFV
+706 VDQQGFL
-712 KNTDLTNYATK
+712 KNTDLTDYATK

-768 SEAKTWVVDQDFL
+768 SEAKTWVEGQDYL

-793 YVDTASAAAVSQSK
+793 YVDTASAAALSQSK
-807 SWVGQQKFVT
+807 SWVEQQKFVT
-817 SADNFDTDKQYAM
+817 SAYDFDANKQYVM
-830 TSTGWKEVEVSS
+830 TNTGW
-842 IGDYL
+842 
-847 PLSGGTVSG
+847 
-856 ELVVSGNN
+856 
-864 FDAQFLKLTRE
+864 
-875 SVNAYSRV
+875 
-883 GLESNGELVL
+883 
-893 KSYNGSGNSTQIN
+893 
-906 VSPESNATN
+906 
-915 DKLVQV
+915 
-921 KRDEKDV
+921 
-928 GYLIPAKIHQGSYIP
+928 
-943 TSADGILHIVLES
+943 TSAIKIQVDTQVPTTDDGILHIILAS

>member
-85 LSVIYQPIETSSTSD
+85 LNVIYQPIETSSTSD

-108 QNKYQTVLATYPE
+108 QNKYQTVLATYTKT
-121 SENNIN
+121 EN
-127 HDINHEAGELSENL
+127 DINHESGELSKNL

-175 SIYDALYQTFILF
+175 SIDDALYQTFILF

-225 IKGEY
+225 IKGES

-239 IYINSIGGSAGP
+239 IYINSIGGS
-251 EGPQGPQGPQ
+251 
-261 GPKGPK
+261 
-267 GPAGPQGP
+267 AGPQGP

-363 PTTDGQHIVI
+363 PTTAGQHIVI

-390 PQGPSGEPGE
+390 PQGPSGEPG
-400 PGKDGTDGKD
+400 KDGTDGKD

-423 HWQVSYDDG
+423 HWQVSYDG

-461 HWYIGEDD
+461 HWYIGEED

-477 QGPKGDTGLPG
+477 QGPEGPVGPQG
-488 EKGEKG
+488 EVGQ
-494 DQGEIGPEGPKGD
+494 QGEI
-507 VGPQGE
+507 GPQGE

-520 GDTGPQGDVGPQG
+520 GDT
-533 PKGDTGLQ
+533 

-580 PTVSTEQISG
+580 PTVSTEQITG

-652 DVNHSSED
+652 DVNHSSAD

-674 ASYTFDS
+674 ATYTFDNN
-681 TTLSGDGSQNS
+681 TLSGDGSQNS
-692 SYGVNTDY
+692 PYGVNTDY
-700 IATQAW
+700 IATQSW
-706 VEKDFV
+706 VDQQGFL

-768 SEAKTWVVDQDFL
+768 SEAKTWVVDQNYL
-781 KNTDLTDYATKT
+781 KNTDLIDYATKT
-793 YVDTASAAAVSQSK
+793 YVDTASAAALSQSK
-807 SWVGQQKFVT
+807 SWVEQQKFVT
-817 SADNFDTDKQYAM
+817 SAYDFDANKQYAM

-883 GLESNGELVL
+883 GLESNGELAL

-928 GYLIPAKIHQGSYIP
+928 GYLIPAKIHQGSYTP

>member
-23 ADGYWLNSNTVQK
+23 ADGTWLNTNTIQK
-36 FNENDKTLAEAIE
+36 LNQNDKTLAEAIE

-85 LSVIYQPIETSSTSD
+85 LNVIYQPIETSSTSD

-108 QNKYQTVLATYPE
+108 QNAYDTVLATYTE
-121 SENNIN
+121 TAANIN
-127 HDINHEAGELSENL
+127 HERGELSENL

-175 SIYDALYQTFILF
+175 SIDDALYQTFILF

-225 IKGEY
+225 IKGES

-251 EGPQGPQGPQ
+251 EGPQGPEGPV
-261 GPKGPK
+261 
-267 GPAGPQGP
+267 
-275 IGPQGPTGPQ
+275 GPQ

-390 PQGPSGEPGE
+390 PQGPSGEPG
-400 PGKDGTDGKD
+400 KDGADGKD

-423 HWQVSYDDG
+423 HWQVSYDG

-513 QGPKGDK
+513 QGPKGDV
-520 GDTGPQGDVGPQG
+520 GPQGEQG
-533 PKGDTGLQ
+533 PKGDKGDT

-560 PKGDKGEPGKDGTNG
+560 PKGDTGEPGKDGTNG

-674 ASYTFDS
+674 ATYTFDNI
-681 TTLSGDGSQNS
+681 TLSGDGSQNS
-692 SYGVNTDY
+692 PYGVNTDY

-712 KNTDLTNYATK
+712 KNTDLINYATK

-750 PDTYAT
+750 PDSYAT

-768 SEAKTWVVDQDFL
+768 SEAKTWVEDQDFL

-817 SADNFDTDKQYAM
+817 SADDFNTDKQYAM

-883 GLESNGELVL
+883 GLESNGELAL

-928 GYLIPAKIHQGSYIP
+928 GYLIPAKIHQGSYTP